1 VDTPTESAKELDS
14 KKKKKKTV
22 SAVAKQNAAKPEAVE
37 EVDMG
42 SIL

>member
-1 VDTPTESAKELDS
+1 
-14 KKKKKKTV
+14 V

-42 SIL
+42 SILWISVPAENFSDKYLSSTLG